1 MEERRKFFRV
11 KLRKLTSVVIQEGAY
26 ELIEEA
32 EKSTSDMIYVEDIS
46 TGGLSLKS
54 KCEFPQGT
62 SLELT
67 MPKIKTLD
75 SAVVKCE
82 VTRSEFNDGNY
93 IYDVD
98 LRFIPANTDYLKEL
112 IELLKTS

>member
-11 KLRKLTSVVIQEGAY
+11 KLRKLTSIVIQEGAY

-32 EKSTSDMIYVEDIS
+32 AKSTSAMIYVEDIS
-46 TGGLSLKS
+46 TGGLFLKS
-54 KCEFPQGT
+54 KCEFPKGT

-75 SAVVKCE
+75 SAVLKCE
-82 VTRSEFNDGNY
+82 VTRAEFEEGNY
-93 IYDVD
+93 EYAVG
-98 LRFIPANTDYLKEL
+98 LKFIPTNTDYLKQFVEA
-112 IELLKTS
+112 IKA